1 MSGGGGGRLGASIWG
16 LGLVGL
22 GFLLFFFTSFT
33 FFFFNFYLGLIA
45 WFGVGVWD

>member
-1 MSGGGGGRLGASIWG
+1 MASIWG

-33 FFFFNFYLGLIA
+33 FFFFLNFYLGLIA